1 MPRAAPPP
9 LTRDPVARI
18 GQSLAFI
25 AAAVLVLVVP
35 LVWDTNALDPFRGPK
50 SALALA
56 AWAALAA
63 LFVSANW
70 RGPAWRDPWW
80 APWGAVVAGA
90 ALSAVASG
98 RAAHVLAGVLPLL
111 FAGLGWGSLRQLTD
125 TRRARLAKLV
135 LWSAF
140 LEAVAVLAFVA
151 PPWQPTSFADLTVE
165 GGRYAFI
172 GTLGNPADVAVFLLL
187 PAVLAA
193 GRAVTARR
201 SRALYAGLTLLLV
214 GVIVAT
220 RTLTAIAALTAGL
233 VVLAWVTVDRR
244 HLVPVLAAGLALLVV
259 VFVATPL
266 RGRVAEALAQTRSS
280 GGIWIASGRAASFAA
295 AAGMLAARPVT
306 GIGFDQFG
314 ANSFRFQS
322 PAALAERGKVLGLQ
336 TAFGEAHNDLL
347 QYVAETGLVGLALA
361 AAGLA
366 YAWRRGPRKG
376 ATVARA
382 APLLVAALVVASIQ
396 FPLHLAAIA
405 AQWAVLA
412 AMVLPPLSPP
422 SHASRRAATLR
433 LALALVLAGVAAFLA
448 WQRYSAR
455 VAVGQARELVLS
467 LRRASISSATRVQ
480 VARVALS
487 HVLPRRFWLAD
498 SWEARLVVGNLA
510 LEAGDHALA
519 FASFTAALEMVERP
533 EVEFDVGMAL
543 LASGDHEAGI
553 THLVRAVELNPAIFR
568 KIEDPELSH
577 ELRRHLDALGYGRQQ
592 AWMYEGT
599 PAATP

>member
-1 MPRAAPPP
+1 MSRGAT
-9 LTRDPVARI
+9 LERSEDPTARI
-18 GQSLAFI
+18 RDSVVFLI
-25 AAAVLVLVVP
+25 AAALVLALP
-35 LVWDTNALDPFRGPK
+35 LVWNTQSLDPFRGPK
-50 SALALA
+50 SDLALA
-56 AWAALAA
+56 AWASLAL
-63 LFVSANW
+63 LFLVCNW
-70 RGPAWRDPWW
+70 RGAAWRDPWW
-80 APWGAVVAGA
+80 APWGG
-90 ALSAVASG
+90 
-98 RAAHVLAGVLPLL
+98 VLAGGLLSTVATAHPARALVSLVPLL
-111 FAGLGWGSLRQLTD
+111 LAALGWGALRQLSEA
-125 TRRARLAKLV
+125 RRARLVTLM
-135 LWSAF
+135 LWAA
-140 LEAVAVLAFVA
+140 LIEAALVLAFLD
-151 PPWQPTSFADLTVE
+151 PGWQPTSFANLNIST
-165 GGRYAFI
+165 GRYAFI
-172 GTLGNPADVAVFLLL
+172 GSLGNPADVAVFLLL

-396 FPLHLAAIA
+396 FPLHLAAIG